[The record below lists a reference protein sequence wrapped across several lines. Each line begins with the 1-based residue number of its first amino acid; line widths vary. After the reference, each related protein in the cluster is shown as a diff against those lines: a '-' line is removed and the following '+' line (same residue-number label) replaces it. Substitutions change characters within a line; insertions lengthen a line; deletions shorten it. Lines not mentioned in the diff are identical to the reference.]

1 MKNALQRIARKNIR
15 INARSL
21 RLKWMALIS
30 AAVFIALLGS
40 TAMLFFTVKISLE
53 NTFSENNAVQ
63 VESAARTVRM
73 LTEQYQKSVEQ
84 LAGSI
89 EMASLHSDNP
99 DAAIGFLLETA
110 KAKDPSLQGVYF
122 ISAETGKLH
131 RSPAIDMQG
140 DARETPMYKLALE
153 KKETV
158 WTDVRQ
164 DELTGKMT
172 VSVMTPVMAGGQLYG
187 VAGFDMDLNGIGALR
202 ESNEMFGRN
211 KLIIY
216 DSRGL
221 IVSSFMRGMDG
232 RNIDPNASGS
242 AAGAEDVL
250 ADKERMKKEFGWV
263 QEVADGK
270 RSKIDFTW
278 DGVHYNGEVSFV
290 YSMNWSIVSF
300 VDKEKLNEN
309 LAGFVVT
316 SVIALAIGLC
326 IGALAAY
333 YIATGLLKVINKL
346 RSTISR
352 TAQGDLVAEFDY
364 KKRDEL
370 GMLADSYNAMLGSI
384 RALIQRVH
392 AGVGTVEQTANRVSG
407 ISNDNVAAGV
417 EVARATEE
425 IALGAANT
433 SSEIEK
439 SSEAVHQLSQ
449 RIGTLIAQSG
459 EMEHVLADSSRH
471 IESGNDQV
479 KHLEESYTRL
489 EQAFLQVSRL
499 VDDLNK
505 QSQSISSV
513 TKAIFEIAEQTNIL
527 SINASIEAA
536 RAGEHG
542 RGFAV
547 VANEV
552 RSLAEQAKQ
561 SAKNIQETISGML
574 SQTGRLV
581 AVVGDTNAVNQTQK
595 QAVTQVSMAMR
606 NMNDSLGKM
615 QRHVQGELHTI
626 RSVEHLKEAVVA
638 SIQSILAVSEQ
649 TTASTQEI
657 ASSVDMQTDSLKE
670 VSGHANRLVELVSEL
685 KDAVS
690 KFKVDMDSP
699 SGSGE
704 DQPDR

>member
-1 MKNALQRIARKNIR
+1 MKNALQRVIRNNIR
-15 INARSL
+15 FNARSL
-21 RLKWMALIS
+21 RVKWMALIS

-40 TAMLFFTVKISLE
+40 TAMLFSTVKTSLE

-63 VESAARTVRM
+63 VESATRAVRM

-84 LAGSI
+84 LAGSV

-232 RNIDPNASGS
+232 KNIDPNGS
-242 AAGAEDVL
+242 AAGGEDVL
-250 ADKERMKKEFGWV
+250 PDKEQMKKEFGWV

-300 VDKEKLNEN
+300 VDKEKLSES
-309 LAGFVVT
+309 LSEFVVT
-316 SVIALAIGLC
+316 SVIALAVGLC
-326 IGALAAY
+326 IGAFAAY
-333 YIATGLLKVINKL
+333 YIASGLLKVINRL

-364 KKRDEL
+364 KKKDEL

-384 RALIQRVH
+384 RGLIQRVH
-392 AGVGTVEQTANRVSG
+392 ASVGTVEQTANSVSG
-407 ISNDNVAAGV
+407 IASDNVAAGL

-459 EMEHVLADSSRH
+459 EMEHALADSSRH
-471 IESGNDQV
+471 IESGNEQV

-489 EQAFLQVSRL
+489 EQAFQQVSHL

-513 TKAIFEIAEQTNIL
+513 TKAIFEITEQTNIL

-542 RGFAV
+542 KGFAV

-552 RSLAEQAKQ
+552 RSLAEQARL
-561 SAKNIQETISGML
+561 SAKTIQETISGML
-574 SQTGRLV
+574 AQTGRLV

-595 QAVTQVSMAMR
+595 QAVSQVSITMR
-606 NMNDSLGKM
+606 NMNDSLGMM
-615 QRHVQGELHTI
+615 QRHVQGELLTI

-657 ASSVDMQTDSLKE
+657 ASSVDMQTGSLKE
-670 VSGHANRLVELVSEL
+670 MSEHANRLVELVSEL

-690 KFKVDMDSP
+690 KFKVDMDSL

-704 DQPDR
+704 DQPDK

>member
-1 MKNALQRIARKNIR
+1 MKKALSNTLRNITR
-15 INARSL
+15 FNVRSL
-21 RLKWMALIS
+21 RVKWMALIS

-40 TAMLFFTVKISLE
+40 TAMLFFTVRASLE
-53 NTFSENNAVQ
+53 NTFSDNNAVQ
-63 VESAARTVRM
+63 VESATRAVRM
-73 LTEQYQKSVEQ
+73 LTEQYQKSAEQ

-89 EMASLHSDNP
+89 EMASQYSDNP
-99 DAAIGFLLETA
+99 NEAIGFLLEQT

-122 ISAETGKLH
+122 ISAETGKLQ
-131 RSPAIDMQG
+131 RSPAIDMPG

-153 KKETV
+153 KKETA

-172 VSVMTPVMAGGQLYG
+172 VSVMTPVMVGDRLYG

-221 IVSSFMRGMDG
+221 IVSSFMKDMDG
-232 RNIDPNASGS
+232 KNIDPNASG
-242 AAGAEDVL
+242 ATQGVEDAVAGKAQLSKD
-250 ADKERMKKEFGWV
+250 FGWV
-263 QEVADGK
+263 QDVADGQRAK
-270 RSKIDFTW
+270 LDFSW
-278 DGVHYNGEVSFV
+278 DGVQYSGEVSFV

-300 VDKEKLNEN
+300 VDKEKLNQN
-309 LAGFVVT
+309 LSEFLIT
-316 SVIALAIGLC
+316 SVIALAIGLG

-333 YIATGLLKVINKL
+333 FIASRLLKVINRL

-352 TAQGDLVAEFDY
+352 TAEGNLVSEFEY
-364 KKRDEL
+364 KKRDEI
-370 GMLADSYNAMLGSI
+370 GELAGSYNAMLGSI
-384 RALIQRVH
+384 RALIGRVH
-392 AGVGTVEQTANRVSG
+392 QSVVTVEETAGSVKV
-407 ISNDNVAAGV
+407 ISNDNVSTGL

-439 SSEAVHQLSQ
+439 SSEAVHQLS
-449 RIGTLIAQSG
+449 REIGTLITQSG
-459 EMEHVLADSSRH
+459 DMELVLADSSQQVQ
-471 IESGNDQV
+471 SGNDQV
-479 KHLEESYTRL
+479 EHLESSYTRL
-489 EQAFLQVSRL
+489 EQAFRQVSRM
-499 VDDLNK
+499 VDDLNT
-505 QSQSISSV
+505 QSQSISAV
-513 TKAIFEIAEQTNIL
+513 TKAIFEITEQTNIL

-552 RSLAEQAKQ
+552 RSLAEQARL
-561 SAKNIQETISGML
+561 SAKNIQETISVML
-574 SQTGRLV
+574 SQTRSLV

-595 QAVTQVSMAMR
+595 QAVSQVSIAMR

-626 RSVEHLKEAVVA
+626 RSIEQLKEAVVA

-649 TTASTQEI
+649 TTASTEEI
-657 ASSVDMQTDSLKE
+657 ASSVDLQTDSIKE
-670 VSGHANRLVELVSEL
+670 VSEHANRLVELVSDL

-690 KFKVDMDSP
+690 KFKVDS
-699 SGSGE
+699 
-704 DQPDR
+704 DR